1 LHGKKHFSGFKLPAL
16 VMGFN
21 KMAVAAA
28 KANKEELDCFYLK
41 GVLEKVIN
49 HKFPNQVCVIGM
61 IHLPDS
67 NKPGVE

>member
-1 LHGKKHFSGFKLPAL
+1 
-16 VMGFN
+16 MGFN
-21 KMAVAAA
+21 KIAVATA

-49 HKFPNQVCVIGM
+49 HNPNQVCVIGM

-67 NKPGVE
+67 NKRGVE